1 MSQAVPA
8 SNEFR
13 LFEQYGPLI
22 GGADLA
28 RVAGFRTVEGLKSAA
43 RDGRVGFKV
52 FSIPGRQGRF
62 ASTADVAAWLEALV
76 GP

>member
-1 MSQAVPA
+1 MSEAVPA
-8 SNEFR
+8 TTEIR

-28 RVAGFRTVEGLKSAA
+28 RVAGFRTVEALKSAA

-62 ASTADVAAWLEALV
+62 ASTADVAVWLESLV